1 MERNWKFLFVYP
13 LPALLTSLPVI
24 PFTSKEIT
32 SCTIEAAKGA
42 NKCPRNLLY
51 IFFYFIFFTVLV
63 SPSINTPESS
73 NDFIILILSF
83 VSSFEMYK
91 VNLFPTL
98 AASFPYIFLSNL
110 FIAFEVKLLTNTG

>member
-1 MERNWKFLFVYP
+1 M
-13 LPALLTSLPVI
+13 
-24 PFTSKEIT
+24 SKK
-32 SCTIEAAKGA
+32 SA
-42 NKCPRNLLY
+42 LY
-51 IFFYFIFFTVLV
+51 IFFFFIFFTVLV

-73 NDFIILILSF
+73 NDFIILIISF